1 MIGNNLTRLIL
12 TPAICDD
19 HTDGVHCR
27 RKAVGAGPVV
37 LKVVPVTGVAFS
49 GITTMDQFV
58 VRLTFPTPTIG
69 TYSEDMK
76 Y

>member
-1 MIGNNLTRLIL
+1 MIGNLTRLIL

-19 HTDGVHCR
+19 HTDGVHC

-58 VRLTFPTPTIG
+58 VRLTFPTPTIIG